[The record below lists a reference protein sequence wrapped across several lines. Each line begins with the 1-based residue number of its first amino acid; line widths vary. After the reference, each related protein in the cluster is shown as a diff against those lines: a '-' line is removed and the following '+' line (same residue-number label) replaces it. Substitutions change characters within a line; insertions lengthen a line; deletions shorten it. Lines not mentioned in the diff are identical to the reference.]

1 MSTGAYS
8 DSDFSNTTVLIV
20 DDEKHTRDGLRRSF
34 EDEFDVYIAADI
46 AGAMEL
52 MKDETVDVMVTDLR
66 LGGEDGM
73 ELIEAALRLPKPP
86 VCIMMTAYGSIDI
99 AVDAMKRGAYDYVS
113 KPLNIDELEL
123 IIKRAVRS
131 RVVETENVELKKQVD
146 DRFGIEQIIG
156 HSAVMQP
163 VFETIRQVAPTRAT
177 VLIEGESGTGK
188 ELVARALHN
197 LSGRPK
203 PKLVTVHCAALSE
216 QLLESELFGHERG
229 AFTGATERRKGRFED
244 AAGGTLFLDE
254 IGEIDSSTQVKL
266 LRAIGERTIQRVG
279 GNQTIK
285 VDVCVVAATN
295 KDLEAMVAA
304 GEFRDDLFFRLNVV
318 KVQMPPLR
326 ARKEDIVLMV
336 DAFLKEFSKENDKP
350 VRELTQDALR
360 LLLDYDWPGN
370 VRELRTAIEHGV
382 VMSNGPKIT
391 LRHLPNFVRNP
402 KTVATST
409 EPRAIA
415 AAISGETSATSEGDS
430 DDSAFNLEA
439 MEQRMITLALER
451 TRNNRT
457 EAAKLL
463 GISRRTL
470 QRKLKEME
478 LI

>member
-1 MSTGAYS
+1 MSNAAYS

-52 MKDETVDVMVTDLR
+52 MKDEAVDVMVTDLR

-73 ELIEAALRLPKPP
+73 ELIETALRLPKPP
-86 VCIMMTAYGSIDI
+86 VCIMMTAYGSVDI
-99 AVDAMKRGAYDYVS
+99 AVEAMKRGAYDYVS

-254 IGEIDSSTQVKL
+254 IGEIDSNTQVKL

-279 GNQTIK
+279 GNQSIK
-285 VDVCVVAATN
+285 VDVRVVAATN

-304 GEFRDDLFFRLNVV
+304 GDFRDDLYFRLNVV

-336 DAFLKEFSKENDKP
+336 DAFLKEFAKENDKP

-360 LLLDYDWPGN
+360 CLLDYNWPGN
-370 VRELRTAIEHGV
+370 VRELRTAVEHGV

-391 LRHLPNFVRNP
+391 LRHLPNFLREP
-402 KTVATST
+402 KVTAAS
-409 EPRAIA
+409 PAPHAIA
-415 AAISGETSATSEGDS
+415 SPVDSEAFPDSKGTSEK
-430 DDSAFNLEA
+430 SAFNLEA
-439 MEQRMITLALER
+439 MEQRMIALALDR
-451 TRNNRT
+451 TRDNRT

-470 QRKLKEME
+470 QRKLKETSHS
-478 LI
+478 